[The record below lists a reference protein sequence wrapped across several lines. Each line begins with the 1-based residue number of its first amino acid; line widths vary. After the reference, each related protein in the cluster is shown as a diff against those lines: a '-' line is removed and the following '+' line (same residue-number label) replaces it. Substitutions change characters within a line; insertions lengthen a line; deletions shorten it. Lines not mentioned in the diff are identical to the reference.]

1 MRRYDL
7 MAAPPSCP
15 RPHDRSHNRRLVRD
29 RNRAENRGAPRR
41 RAGLAGGLSAFG
53 ARSLEGQAEGP
64 RRGGH
69 ARKIECRPAR
79 RPGADPLRSHAQVA
93 VRVFARRGVDH
104 GLRPVRDA
112 DIGHPHANRRRLP
125 PDEFRRI
132 RHARTQYHLRHQRLR
147 RNAARTVGMGYQAPV
162 RQHRAF
168 AEADNQNAV
177 LAAAHSYRDKMAE
190 FAAMSP
196 LQCWYSRIDADQLA
210 QLSSTALVSRR
221 LAAEVMRARSQ
232 TGEALLAKTTELVDG
247 QRRIKDTPPLLFH
260 PQHWPGFEKQMR
272 TVFQR
277 YRLTVPDDRRHLL
290 DRYKLVD
297 VALKVVGVGSV
308 GTRCAVALLMNGERA
323 PLFLQFKEARESVL
337 APYVGKSAY
346 NFQGRRV
353 VEGQRLMQS
362 ASDLFLGWAR
372 QPDSGTDYYV
382 RQLRDMKNAIDIDAV
397 VLPELMDYARF
408 CGWALARAH
417 AKAGDAGAISAYL
430 GKSDVIGHALVK
442 FAVSYADQSEAD
454 HAVMAKAVKSGRLKA
469 IAS

>member
-1 MRRYDL
+1 MTDPTTDDLSATEIALKTEARRAAARALRAACPRSAHGHWKVRPKGRDVVAMLEKSSAGRLADLVPIRYGRMLKSPFAFLRGAASIMAYDL
-7 MAAPPSCP
+7 SETPTSGIRTQIGGDCHLMNFGEFGTPERNIIFDINDFDETLPGP
-15 RPHDRSHNRRLVRD
+15 WEWDIKRLCASIV
-29 RNRAENRGAPRR
+29 
-41 RAGLAGGLSAFG
+41 LAG
-53 ARSLEGQAEGP
+53 RH
-64 RRGGH
+64 RG
-69 ARKIECRPAR
+69 
-79 RPGADPLRSHAQVA
+79 
-93 VRVFARRGVDH
+93 
-104 GLRPVRDA
+104 
-112 DIGHPHANRRRLP
+112 
-125 PDEFRRI
+125 
-132 RHARTQYHLRHQRLR
+132 
-147 RNAARTVGMGYQAPV
+147 
-162 RQHRAF
+162 F

-210 QLSSTALVSRR
+210 KLSSTALVSRR

-308 GTRCAVALLMNGERA
+308 GTRCAVALLMNDERA

>member
-93 VRVFARRGVDH
+93 VRVLRGAASIMAYDLSETPTS
-104 GLRPVRDA
+104 G
-112 DIGHPHANRRRLP
+112 I
-125 PDEFRRI
+125 
-132 RHARTQYHLRHQRLR
+132 RTQIGGDCHLMNFGEFGTPERNIIFDINDFDETLPGPWEWDIKRLCASIVLAGRHR
-147 RNAARTVGMGYQAPV
+147 G
-162 RQHRAF
+162 F

-382 RQLRDMKNAIDIDAV
+382 RQLSDMKNAIDIDAV
-397 VLPELMDYARF
+397 VLPELMDT
-408 CGWALARAH
+408 RA
-417 AKAGDAGAISAYL
+417 SA
-430 GKSDVIGHALVK
+430 A
-442 FAVSYADQSEAD
+442 
-454 HAVMAKAVKSGRLKA
+454 
-469 IAS
+469 

>member
-1 MRRYDL
+1 MTDPTTDDLSATEIALKTEARRAAARALRAACPRSAHGHWKVRPKGRDVVAMLEKSSAGRLADLVPIRYGRMLKSPFAFLRGAASLMAYDL
-7 MAAPPSCP
+7 SETPTSGIRTQIGGDCHLMNFGEFGTPERNIIFDINDFDETLPGP
-15 RPHDRSHNRRLVRD
+15 WEWDIKRLCASIV
-29 RNRAENRGAPRR
+29 
-41 RAGLAGGLSAFG
+41 LAG
-53 ARSLEGQAEGP
+53 RH
-64 RRGGH
+64 RG
-69 ARKIECRPAR
+69 
-79 RPGADPLRSHAQVA
+79 
-93 VRVFARRGVDH
+93 
-104 GLRPVRDA
+104 
-112 DIGHPHANRRRLP
+112 
-125 PDEFRRI
+125 
-132 RHARTQYHLRHQRLR
+132 
-147 RNAARTVGMGYQAPV
+147 
-162 RQHRAF
+162 F

-308 GTRCAVALLMNGERA
+308 GTRCAVALLMNDARA
-323 PLFLQFKEARESVL
+323 PLFLQFKEAREWV
-337 APYVGKSAY
+337 
-346 NFQGRRV
+346 
-353 VEGQRLMQS
+353 
-362 ASDLFLGWAR
+362 LGWAR

-454 HAVMAKAVKSGRLKA
+454 HAV
-469 IAS
+469 